1 MSRRFALAGAFFPF
15 LTLLYFFASAQAAP
29 LPVLVSIPPQKYFVE
44 RIGGDTVAVTAMV
57 AKGRDPHSYEP
68 TASQMAKV
76 SKAQL
81 YFAIGV
87 PFEVQWLPRIQAMAK
102 DMTVVRHSR
111 DQSLAAT
118 EKKTD
123 GPEPD
128 HAASSGHAHS
138 DDPHIWVSPVMV
150 RHILPE
156 IRDALSKANP
166 DKAELYRKNTEI
178 LIAEVDALNKRIT
191 ELFSSVPPQ
200 KRVFLSLHEGWSYYA
215 RNFALTELTVELDGK
230 EPGPKSMAAIIKEA
244 KEHGVTTV
252 LVDAST
258 SNATAKALTENLKAR
273 LIRANPLEENW
284 PDFLWSFST
293 ELAQSLNH

>member
-1 MSRRFALAGAFFPF
+1 MSRRIALAGVFFPF
-15 LTLLYFFASAQAAP
+15 LALLCFFATAQAAP

-44 RIGGDTVAVTAMV
+44 RIGGDTVAVTVLV

-68 TASQMAKV
+68 TASQMARVRDAKV
-76 SKAQL
+76 

-87 PFEVQWLPRIQAMAK
+87 PFEAQWLPRIQALAGA
-102 DMTVVRHSR
+102 MTVVRHSR
-111 DQSLAAT
+111 YPGLAAT
-118 EKKTD
+118 ADKA
-123 GPEPD
+123 EP
-128 HAASSGHAHS
+128 HAAEHTEADGHTHS
-138 DDPHIWVSPVMV
+138 DDPHIWVSPLMV

-166 DKAELYRKNTEI
+166 EKADLYRKNTEAFT
-178 LIAEVDALNKRIT
+178 AEVDALNTRIT
-191 ELFSSVPPQ
+191 ALFAPVPQQ
-200 KRVFLSLHEGWSYYA
+200 KRAFLSLHEGWGYYA
-215 RNFALTELTVELDGK
+215 RNFGLTELTVELDGK

-244 KEHGVTTV
+244 REHNVTTV

-284 PDFLWSFST
+284 PDFLWGVSVALAKSFT
-293 ELAQSLNH
+293 G